1 MRGAL
6 IVVEGGMSS
15 LSSCFIPLYMLLD
28 SSKIDNLGDRSGKTS
43 QLELLANHIKNS
55 KVFKFPNR
63 YVTNINFRQSITG
76 SILDNYLKGQEANDE
91 AVHLIFSANRW
102 ESKQQ
107 ILDLLNSGIT
117 CLGLDM
123 EWCKNSD
130 AGLLNPDLVL
140 YFDIPPEQ
148 AAKRGVLDMQLKV
161 REKFLQLKDDN
172 WHVVDADRDI
182 SIIHKEVCS
191 LVDSC
196 ISNLSETIES
206 NLFQ

>member
-6 IVVEGGMSS
+6 IVVEG
-15 LSSCFIPLYMLLD
+15 
-28 SSKIDNLGDRSGKTS
+28 GDRSGKTS

-55 KVFKFPNR
+55 KVFKFPN
-63 YVTNINFRQSITG
+63 RQSITG

-102 ESKQQ
+102 ESKHQ

-117 CLGLDM
+117 CLVDRYAYSGIAYSSAKGLDM

-140 YFDIPPEQ
+140 YFDISPEQ
-148 AAKRGVLDMQLKV
+148 AAKRGGYGEERYEVLDMQLKV